1 MNEYKFFVNEEKG
14 IVVATIKRQEL
25 SRLVWSMSM
34 RKVCRG
40 AFGSSDEFF
49 TMGDVVLGL
58 FYKWFNKRYKFS
70 ALSATARCNFE
81 AGDVFDEEIGRY
93 IAEDKLDVKV
103 ANIAREFCYYMCEQL
118 YNFADVTR
126 RKALSLSDFIV
137 KTEDNLYELGD

>member
-34 RKVCRG
+34 KKVCRG
-40 AFGSSDEFF
+40 IFGSSDDFF
-49 TMGDVVLGL
+49 TMDDVVLGL

-81 AGDVFDEEIGRY
+81 AGDAFDEEIGRY

-118 YNFADVTR
+118 CIFADAAR
-126 RKALSLSDFIV
+126 RKAWSLSDFIV

>member
-14 IVVATIKRQEL
+14 IVVATIKKQEL

-40 AFGSSDEFF
+40 AFDSSDEFF
-49 TMGDVVLGL
+49 TDVVLEL

-103 ANIAREFCYYMCEQL
+103 ANIAREFCYYMSAQL
-118 YNFADVTR
+118 YNFADVAR
-126 RKALSLSDFIV
+126 RKAWSLSDFIV
-137 KTEDNLYELGD
+137 KTEDNLYELGG